1 MARRCQCRLAGRAG
15 ETVRGCDHGP
25 VRSHRTEGE
34 LRVRNAVALAL
45 FAIGY
50 PVAIVVIIRWLPVV
64 RERRLP
70 WFAAHEAAVSAIV
83 VGQAL
88 RMRTRGV
95 IINGA

>member
-1 MARRCQCRLAGRAG
+1 M
-15 ETVRGCDHGP
+15 
-25 VRSHRTEGE
+25 
-34 LRVRNAVALAL
+34 RNAIALVL

-95 IINGA
+95 IINGAWLVIAALWWVLRPGVGRRRDR